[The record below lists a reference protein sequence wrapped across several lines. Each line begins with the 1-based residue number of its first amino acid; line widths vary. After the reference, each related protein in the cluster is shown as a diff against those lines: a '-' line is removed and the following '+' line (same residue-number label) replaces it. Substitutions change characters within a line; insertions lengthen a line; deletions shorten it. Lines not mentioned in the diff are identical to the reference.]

1 MIRATAP
8 SRRMLM
14 LCPACQSDND
24 AAADVCFKC
33 GRALEL
39 LTRGSRLAERY
50 EIQSL
55 LGKGGMGVVYK
66 AYDHVL
72 DELVAIKVLR
82 LDLARNPE
90 IAKRFRSEIKL
101 ARRVSHPNVCRI
113 HTYSEEGDFGY
124 ISMAFVEGTD
134 VKELLRQHATGLP
147 PDEAFPIALQVAEGL
162 GAIHDAGVLHRDL
175 KTPNIMRDLKGAV
188 RIMDFGI
195 AKAQDAGDQSHLTAT
210 GKVIGTPEYMSP
222 EQCRGEHL
230 DARSDVYAFGIVVFE
245 IFTGQV
251 PFQGPTL
258 VATLFKQLK
267 DVLSFDSPAGQR
279 VPAPLRAVLS
289 RALAKQ
295 REQRFATAG
304 EMLVAL
310 REAERQCRAGASGAT
325 PRQPGGGAGA
335 RATASRPESGGIARV
350 AARLARTPSRSAQRA
365 DERRRDPRL
374 RIPIDVVLRRE
385 ASAGQAR
392 APERTIVEDVSRH
405 GACVLTAQADVT
417 AGEVLVVEEVGA
429 DFRSRAVVRSMHS
442 GQDGVRRLGLEFLD
456 RALPE
461 RLLPVETP
469 APRARREPPAAPA
482 RGERRTHPRLALRID
497 VFLRRRN
504 AGGIV
509 TYEQRTVTEDLGR
522 EGARILTSLTTLDVG
537 DVIELAEV
545 AGDFSTRAVVR
556 NRSVGRDKV
565 MRLGVRFLDHAAP
578 DRLVGKSD
586 AGSPATP
593 SRPGPARPSSQPAPT
608 SQPRSSSQPAP
619 GPQPAPAA
627 VELDPGQIHVR
638 FEHALREA
646 RRLFDEQKHWD
657 AIQVLEPALAL
668 AQSPVQ
674 RQLGRLL
681 LAKAVLKNPRW
692 TRRAEEL
699 LRELVD
705 EAPDNWEAHY
715 LLGCIYRDGGLKT
728 RAARLFRQALAG
740 NPGHAEAR
748 EALRALELP
757 SESR

>member
-1 MIRATAP
+1 
-8 SRRMLM
+8 M
-14 LCPACQSDND
+14 LCPDCHSDND
-24 AAADVCFKC
+24 AAADACFKC
-33 GRALEL
+33 GRTLEL

-72 DELVAIKVLR
+72 DEIVAIKVLR

-90 IAKRFRSEIKL
+90 IARRFRSEIKL

-113 HTYSEEGDFGY
+113 HTYSEENGLGY
-124 ISMAFVEGTD
+124 ISMAFVEGLD

-147 PDEAFPIALQVAEGL
+147 PEEAFPIVLQVADGL

-245 IFTGQV
+245 IFAGQV

-267 DVLSFDSPAGQR
+267 DEPDFESPVGQR
-279 VPAPLRAVLS
+279 VPVPLRGVLS

-295 REQRFATAG
+295 RERRYATAG
-304 EMLVAL
+304 EMLAAL
-310 REAERQCRAGASGAT
+310 RLAERQCREGLTSAPAPPAPAAT
-325 PRQPGGGAGA
+325 R
-335 RATASRPESGGIARV
+335 RATRPDSGGIARA
-350 AARLARTPSRSAQRA
+350 AARAGRTPSRTAARV
-365 DERRRDPRL
+365 DERRRDARL
-374 RIPIDVVLRRE
+374 RIPLDVVLRRQDGSGSLRE
-385 ASAGQAR
+385 
-392 APERTIVEDVSRH
+392 PERTILEDVSRH
-405 GACVLTAQADVT
+405 GASVLTAQADV
-417 AGEVLVVEEVGA
+417 AVGEVLLLEEVGA
-429 DFRSRAVVRSMHS
+429 DFKSRATVRSLHT
-442 GQDGVRRLGLEFLD
+442 GTDGVRRLGLEFVD

-469 APRARREPPAAPA
+469 APRVRREPAAGPT
-482 RGERRTHPRLALRID
+482 RPERRTHPRLPLRIE

-509 TYEQRTVTEDLGR
+509 IYEQRTVTEDLGR
-522 EGARILTSLTTLDVG
+522 EGARILTSLTSLDVG

-545 AGDFSTRAVVR
+545 SGDFSTRAVVR
-556 NRSVGRDKV
+556 NRTIGRDKV
-565 MRLGVRFLDHAAP
+565 MRLGLRFLDHSAP
-578 DRLVGKSD
+578 DRLVGKSESLSG
-586 AGSPATP
+586 AA
-593 SRPGPARPSSQPAPT
+593 PGHLSQPAA
-608 SQPRSSSQPAP
+608 PRSSSQPAP
-619 GPQPAPAA
+619 PPPPSPSAPRPP
-627 VELDPGQIHVR
+627 VPELDAGQIHVR

-646 RRLFDEQKHWD
+646 RRLFDAEKHWD

-699 LRELVD
+699 LRELVE
-705 EAPDNWEAHY
+705 EAPENWEAQY
-715 LLGCIYRDGGLKT
+715 LLGCIYRDSGLKT
-728 RAARLFRQALAG
+728 RAARQFRQALAV
-740 NPGHAEAR
+740 NPGHADAR
-748 EALRALELP
+748 EALRALEP
-757 SESR
+757 RSEKR